1 MIWKSRPRHNRWT
14 VGVLLAIGLSG
25 QPALCWPQAGFAQLT
40 KANGGPL
47 SVAVPERVT
56 LLEPNQSSKAKALE
70 AYGKLPLRSE
80 ANGGQIDPQIKSLA
94 PSGIYAPNDT
104 YRVFAYST
112 YIGSRLGDNKSW
124 AMVLTQVAL
133 ASHRPNLVSQA
144 TPPPPGRVPPNASRV
159 IGTVLKDSL
168 WPPGSLENTLPPVPP
183 DQTLYSVTL
192 EIHASDPERSN
203 LDSLAVPGAVIE
215 VFSPEVLASDL
226 VGKKLQA
233 VVTLTGDTSGVRWWI
248 SNVRSVP

>member
-1 MIWKSRPRHNRWT
+1 VS
-14 VGVLLAIGLSG
+14 GLAS
-25 QPALCWPQAGFAQLT
+25 PQANLIVL
-40 KANGGPL
+40 NRL
-47 SVAVPERVT
+47 R
-56 LLEPNQSSKAKALE
+56 AKARE
-70 AYGKLPLRSE
+70 AYGKLPLGFGVNRGHIDAKVNFLTRIPGYVSNE
-80 ANGGQIDPQIKSLA
+80 KHQVVFYMAAPYGGKHQVVDARAVYSALA
-94 PSGIYAPNDT
+94 
-104 YRVFAYST
+104 
-112 YIGSRLGDNKSW
+112 GDEEGC
-124 AMVLTQVAL
+124 AMILAQVAL
-133 ASHRPNLVSQA
+133 ACDGPEPVSQA
-144 TPPPPGRVPPNASRV
+144 APPPPGRVPPNTSR
-159 IGTVLKDSL
+159 IIATVLKDSL

-215 VFSPEVLASDL
+215 AFSPEVLASDL